1 MLGGFKPL
9 WPGRHGGGRSWV
21 RASGRSVI
29 HCSRPGSP
37 SLSANHPLSS
47 DPGPSDFTL
56 LTGVYTGASEAS
68 PTYSLFRATLHGRGS
83 HPPIQRGDWGSERQS
98 AWPGTAGSLVS
109 REQPRAAETGLPQG
123 YPGLEWGRGPPSVC
137 PARAW
142 TGRPAGERWLGWE
155 DSRPEHSRA
164 WTRTEAGPAGGL
176 RPQGERGDHT
186 LPSAWGLCLPSLGS
200 PPPGSGRPHEQR
212 GRRAPRRRGRGT

>member
-9 WPGRHGGGRSWV
+9 WPGRHGGGRGWV

-123 YPGLEWGRGPPSVC
+123 YPGLEWGRGPPECVPSSGLDREAC
-137 PARAW
+137 WGALAGL
-142 TGRPAGERWLGWE
+142 GR
-155 DSRPEHSRA
+155 
-164 WTRTEAGPAGGL
+164 
-176 RPQGERGDHT
+176 Q
-186 LPSAWGLCLPSLGS
+186 
-200 PPPGSGRPHEQR
+200 PPGARPSVDSDR
-212 GRRAPRRRGRGT
+212 GGPCRRAASSG